1 MYFVTGLIL
10 FLSSITISIAQN
22 CREPISLDEFN
33 EQVLETRKNYFPE
46 LVNTKIKVTTFNS
59 DNYFL
64 QAQPE
69 MKTIFNKTGK
79 RTYEV
84 QLNLRLLACP
94 PEMDALQAI
103 LVHELEHV
111 KDYESWTSTK
121 IAGHALKYVTNNKFR
136 TKYERETD
144 LKTML
149 KGLSQGLIG
158 YRLWVYQW
166 LNPKQ
171 LKIKQ
176 RYYFTPEEIL
186 DWEMSNQSEK
196 R

>member
-1 MYFVTGLIL
+1 MMINVL
-10 FLSSITISIAQN
+10 FIFLLGLSSLFAQN
-22 CREPISLDEFN
+22 CLPPLSLEEFDS
-33 EQVLETRKNYFPE
+33 LLSETQKNYFPE
-46 LVNTKIKVTTFNS
+46 LANSKIKVSTFDS
-59 DNYFL
+59 DAYFL

-69 MKTIFNKTGK
+69 IKTILKKSSK

-94 PEMDALQAI
+94 PETSALQAI

-111 KDYESWTSTK
+111 KDYENWSSIK
-121 IAGHALKYVTNNKFR
+121 IVSHALKYATNKQFR

-144 LKTML
+144 LETMQ
-149 KGLSQGLIG
+149 KGFSQGLIG
-158 YRLWVYQW
+158 YRFWVYQW
-166 LNPKQ
+166 LTPKQ

-186 DWEMSNQSEK
+186 DWQSTQQMEY